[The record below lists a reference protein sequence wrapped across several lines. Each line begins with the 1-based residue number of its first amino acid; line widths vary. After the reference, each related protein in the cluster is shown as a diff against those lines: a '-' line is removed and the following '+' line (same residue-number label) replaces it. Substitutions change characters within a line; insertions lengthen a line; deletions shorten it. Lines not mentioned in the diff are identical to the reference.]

1 MHSRFPH
8 VFTPNP
14 HQSDFSLQ
22 EIAMET
28 EVDKHN
34 RMPTKQNF
42 TAWLRNQFR
51 FQHRLSDSIE
61 ESAIGSGVARSVLPL
76 FIFAPGAPAIPEYSR
91 GLPRS
96 SQAGERADPPSCW
109 LICVP
114 LSFVALTGATE
125 MPNKRPAST

>member
-1 MHSRFPH
+1 
-8 VFTPNP
+8 
-14 HQSDFSLQ
+14 
-22 EIAMET
+22 MET

-61 ESAIGSGVARSVLPL
+61 ESAIGSGVARGNVAPSLYLCTWCACHPRILARAAEELP
-76 FIFAPGAPAIPEYSR
+76 GR
-91 GLPRS
+91 RKGRS
-96 SQAGERADPPSCW
+96 A
-109 LICVP
+109 VP
-114 LSFVALTGATE
+114 LSFVALTVATE